1 MQLFGACWLTHIGP
15 HGGRSRFL
23 SRFKTH
29 YSYLCVYPIISFAD
43 LFQDNIMI
51 QGIISKDQHNTRPS
65 SPTHINNYEA
75 LIRIQKERRMM
86 LQEFCAKHPESDFPG
101 KSTESRK
108 DSHHNLLGR
117 SRQSSERTILV
128 DDTHKLVYC
137 FILKSGCTVWKT
149 KLLSLSKKIKLN
161 KERPGGVHSLKM
173 LARCVD
179 GTYFYNNQTL
189 GEVKCYSQREYLL
202 LKFS

>member
-1 MQLFGACWLTHIGP
+1 M
-15 HGGRSRFL
+15 
-23 SRFKTH
+23 
-29 YSYLCVYPIISFAD
+29 CVYPIISFAD
-43 LFQDNIMI
+43 LFQENIMI
-51 QGIISKDQHNTRPS
+51 MGIISKDQHNTRPS
-65 SPTHINNYEA
+65 SPAHISHYEA

-86 LQEFCAKHPESDFPG
+86 LQQFCAKHPESDIPG

-108 DSHHNLLGR
+108 DSHHNLLGG
-117 SRQSSERTILV
+117 SRQSSDSSESTILV

-137 FILKSGCTVWKT
+137 IIPKSGSTTWKT
-149 KLLSLSKKIKLN
+149 KLLSLSKKSKLN
-161 KERPGGVHSLKM
+161 KQRPGDVHSLKM

-189 GEVKCYSQREYLL
+189 GEVKCYMGILL